1 MNIFGLLIRKAPM
14 EMLLEHNEVVQQS
27 AGVMKKSL
35 ECYINGDN
43 SLEFKSLR
51 RRLNELETRADK
63 IIRYIRN
70 NLPRSIF
77 MPVNKILLLNY
88 TSAQDNILDSA
99 QDSLNWLSLRRV
111 AVPDEFRADLM
122 KLLEEACGMIH
133 LLDPALKKTVSL
145 VHLEGLDWE
154 GAREEYSRIRDKK
167 NQAFKFKHE
176 LSMNIFNS
184 DLDFKDTYLLIQFVE
199 KIFAM
204 CTSCGKC
211 AEIMRSMITR

>member
-14 EMLLEHNEVVQQS
+14 GILLEHYEVIQQS
-27 AGVMKKSL
+27 ADVMKKSL
-35 ECYINGDN
+35 ECYVGGEN

-63 IIRYIRN
+63 IIRYLRN

-77 MPVNKILLLNY
+77 MPVNKVLLLNY

-99 QDSLNWLSLRRV
+99 QDSLNWLSLRKV
-111 AVPDEFRADLM
+111 AVPDEFREDLTE
-122 KLLEEACGMIH
+122 LVDEACGMV
-133 LLDPALKKTVSL
+133 LLLGPALKKTVSL

-154 GAREEYSRIRDKK
+154 GAREEFSRIRDKK
-167 NQAFKFKHE
+167 NRIFKLKHE
-176 LSMNIFNS
+176 LSMRIYNS
-184 DLDFKDTYLLIQFVE
+184 ELDFKDTYLLIQFIE

-204 CTSCGKC
+204 CSNCSKC
-211 AEIMRSMITR
+211 AEIQRSMITR